1 MSFVNFDREMNRGI
15 FLGNSISKISL
26 LNNNSLKCF
35 EYEIQESLEIHD
47 SFYSQKKNLSVSIE
61 NKM

>member
-1 MSFVNFDREMNRGI
+1 MLFVNFDREMNEGI
-15 FLGNSISKISL
+15 CLGNSISKISL
-26 LNNNSLKCF
+26 VNNNSLKRF

-47 SFYSQKKNLSVSIE
+47 SFYSQKKYLSVSIE